1 MRNSLDYAGLA
12 QLCARSPIMRKIM
25 RAHNRIIQPSLV
37 KGTRW
42 CCIPGVP
49 NHGMMGSPARVA
61 TIKLRSAI
69 YGELVKPHRT
79 EGKRWDP
86 RSFIEQKWSCMHT
99 AGCTSSAVLDLE
111 PRDRMTPA
119 LRELHQLPVAE
130 RIQYKLS
137 LLVHKSVLGH
147 TPMYISDL
155 LTSVA
160 DEPARSAL
168 RASSSG
174 DLVVPR
180 TRRRIG
186 DRAFSEAAPRRAWN
200 RLLTELKLRSTTSF
214 RCQLK
219 HVCSSL
225 SMDARKQTDECFV
238 MRPRCP
244 SRGQYK

>member
-1 MRNSLDYAGLA
+1 MHA
-12 QLCARSPIMRKIM
+12 
-25 RAHNRIIQPSLV
+25 
-37 KGTRW
+37 
-42 CCIPGVP
+42 PG
-49 NHGMMGSPARVA
+49 R
-61 TIKLRSAI
+61 
-69 YGELVKPHRT
+69 
-79 EGKRWDP
+79 
-86 RSFIEQKWSCMHT
+86 
-99 AGCTSSAVLDLE
+99 TSSAVLDLE

-119 LRELHQLPVAE
+119 LHELHQLPVAE

-186 DRAFSEAAPRRAWN
+186 V
-200 RLLTELKLRSTTSF
+200 RL
-214 RCQLK
+214 
-219 HVCSSL
+219 SL
-225 SMDARKQTDECFV
+225 SPHREHGTGCRQI
-238 MRPRCP
+238 
-244 SRGQYK
+244 